1 MKAKQE
7 LIHWRGKKQL
17 NKSKEFCAGA
27 VLPPLL
33 FVYPLYMPLIKLI
46 RKNEI
51 KVFDIAKSVRCSY
64 FKSDFFIFFLKPQTL
79 FGSSVL
85 TLHRALY
92 VLAISQGSVSSL
104 VKRAE
109 RKERN
114 PFALNT

>member
-1 MKAKQE
+1 MNVK
-7 LIHWRGKKQL
+7 
-17 NKSKEFCAGA
+17 NS
-27 VLPPLL
+27 VPLQFFL
-33 FVYPLYMPLIKLI
+33 FFVYPLYVPLIKLI
-46 RKNEI
+46 KENEI
-51 KVFDIAKSVRCSY
+51 KVFDISNSAHCSY
-64 FKSDFFIFFLKPQTL
+64 FKSGFSFFSFLFKPQTL

-92 VLAISQGSVSSL
+92 VLAISQGSISSL